1 MHQGARRYQ
10 QASEATL
17 SARETEQAAF
27 ATIIRALEDAD
38 TDTKRIRTLGR
49 NHDLWSALVKDLAM
63 DSNRLPASLK
73 SGLIELGLWSMRYS
87 TLAILKKLSL
97 EPLIAVNRN
106 IAEGLALQQTAGASQ
121 PAGATSPSSAASYKR
136 L

>member
-1 MHQGARRYQ
+1 MHHGARRYQ
-10 QASEATL
+10 RASEATL

-27 ATIIRALEDAD
+27 ANIIRGLEEAD

-63 DSNRLPASLK
+63 ESNKLPAALK

-87 TLAILKKLSL
+87 TLAILKKLPL
-97 EPLIAVNRN
+97 EPLITVNRN
-106 IAEGLALQQTAGASQ
+106 IADGLALQQ
-121 PAGATSPSSAASYKR
+121 SAATGPYNAVTSASTAA
-136 L
+136 